1 MVSLWI
7 TYYILCDTITVL
19 NFKKGTGKML
29 KAINITKKFGALA
42 AVDDLSFEVEEG
54 QVFGIAGNPVCRST
68 ADTLQE

>member
-1 MVSLWI
+1 
-7 TYYILCDTITVL
+7 
-19 NFKKGTGKML
+19 ML